1 MKTSKN
7 LLLTIFIAL
16 NLVLVFACQQAE
28 KAEQETTQQEAA
40 VEITQ
45 EELSAAVPEL
55 NDLHEIVYPLWHTA
69 FPDKDYELIKELL
82 PQAESLT
89 TKLDEAQLPG
99 ILRDK
104 QDVWDKGKESLKA
117 TLQELKKAVASDDQE
132 GMLKHTEAFHAGFE
146 YLFRTIRPVV
156 AELDTF
162 HKEMYKLY
170 HYYMPNFELEEIRN
184 TVLAMQ
190 EKLVP
195 LKQVELPSR
204 LVDRQTDFDTAVL
217 ELEAAVNE
225 LAKTSEQDNKD
236 EIFKAVEKVHTA
248 YQKAEHIFD

>member
-1 MKTSKN
+1 MKASKS
-7 LLLTIFIAL
+7 LFLTIFIAL
-16 NLVLVFACQQAE
+16 ALVFVSACQQAE
-28 KAEQETTQQEAA
+28 KAEQETTQQEAP

-69 FPDKDYELIKELL
+69 FPEKDYELIQELL
-82 PQAESLT
+82 PQAEALT
-89 TKLDEAQLPG
+89 AKVDEAQLPG

-104 QDVWDKGKESLKA
+104 LEVWEKGKENLKS
-117 TLQELKKAVASDDQE
+117 TLKDLRMAVDSDDKE

-156 AELDTF
+156 AELDAF

-170 HYYMPNFELEEIRN
+170 HYYMPNYELEEIRN
-184 TVLAMQ
+184 AVLAMK

-195 LKQVELPSR
+195 LKEVELPSR
-204 LVDRQTDFDTAVL
+204 LADRQEDFNTAVL

-225 LAKTSEQDNKD
+225 LTKTAETDNKD
-236 EIFKAVEKVHTA
+236 EILKAVEKAHTA
-248 YQKAEHIFD
+248 YQKAEHIF